1 MPVVSDTDLNEETAE
16 QYNLILVG
24 SPQENSWIKQFH
36 EKVPLKYESN
46 TVVLGKYYGKFLD
59 KLNAEPYIILDVLLI
74 KQPTIPEQQRTKPL
88 PLNGMLV
95 QRRVTLLLLLL
106 PPPRSSY
113 PCSWVEGV
121 KWLSPR
127 CRTQTPRSR
136 FEPDYHLVTVSPTY
150 SFLYVI
156 CTSKLRERRN
166 TTSKG
171 RYLTLF
177 LKHLL
182 PDRSLY
188 ILLSPD
194 RRGFPGT
201 TRWLSPGINYYWK
214 LHWWHSRRREPGH
227 AHDSTDDKIAVF
239 KYGSWLRYNRS
250 DVPFSWARWLPLHW
264 ILEQPLGFW
273 KRDIV
278 MCLLICERGR

>member
-1 MPVVSDTDLNEETAE
+1 MPVVSDTDLNQETAE

-59 KLNAEPYIILDVLLI
+59 KLNAEPYIVLDVLLI

-150 SFLYVI
+150 SFLYVR
-156 CTSKLRERRN
+156 CSSKLRERRN

-177 LKHLL
+177 FKTSFARQVVVHSPL
-182 PDRSLY
+182 PR
-188 ILLSPD
+188 PA
-194 RRGFPGT
+194 R
-201 TRWLSPGINYYWK
+201 
-214 LHWWHSRRREPGH
+214 
-227 AHDSTDDKIAVF
+227 
-239 KYGSWLRYNRS
+239 
-250 DVPFSWARWLPLHW
+250 FSWHHTLALAWH
-264 ILEQPLGFW
+264 
-273 KRDIV
+273 
-278 MCLLICERGR
+278 